1 MLKKDTESR
10 LDHAMT
16 DDKVGDQISA
26 RLISVTPANAGAAA
40 AVLKLLD
47 RSAKMKASIAER
59 LIIGMAGDAAG
70 KAGKEMAKK
79 INGMVDVLAAQ
90 AAAASLVA
98 PKAAMGSDPM
108 SKATFECLVHSLASR
123 SAATE
128 FKAAYNAMI
137 VAVQAI
143 V

>member
-1 MLKKDTESR
+1 MLKKDTEFR

-16 DDKVGDQISA
+16 DVKVGDQVSA
-26 RLISVTPANAGAAA
+26 RLISVTPANAAAAA

-70 KAGKEMAKK
+70 KAGKEMGKK

-90 AAAASLVA
+90 AASASLVA
-98 PKAAMGSDPM
+98 SKAAMGSDHM
-108 SKATFECLVHSLASR
+108 SNATFECLVHSLASR
-123 SAATE
+123 SAAIE
-128 FKAAYNAMI
+128 FKAAYNKMI
-137 VAVQAI
+137 DVVQAI